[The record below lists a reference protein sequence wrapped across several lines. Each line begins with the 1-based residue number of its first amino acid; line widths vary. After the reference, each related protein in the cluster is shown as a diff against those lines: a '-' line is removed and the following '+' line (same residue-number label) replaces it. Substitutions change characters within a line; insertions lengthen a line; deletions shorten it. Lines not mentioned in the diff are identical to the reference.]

1 MVEYKKIRII
11 RMIRIQVKIL
21 IRIVNKRKI

>member
-1 MVEYKKIRII
+1 MVEYKKIQII
-11 RMIRIQVKIL
+11 WMIRIQVKIL